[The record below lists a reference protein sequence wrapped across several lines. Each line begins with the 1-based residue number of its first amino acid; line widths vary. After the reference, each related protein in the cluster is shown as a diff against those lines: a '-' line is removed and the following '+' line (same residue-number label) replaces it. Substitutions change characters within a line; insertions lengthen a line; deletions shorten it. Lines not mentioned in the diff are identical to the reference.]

1 MRGVRRSHTPL
12 LPPIK
17 GETDRGRTGVALG
30 LTRPQPWWP
39 LVAPDCPCYLALR
52 PTTPLKRTVVALR
65 DLLGPLE
72 REVAGDLRLG

>member
-1 MRGVRRSHTPL
+1 MRRSHTPL

-17 GETDRGRTGVALG
+17 GATDRGRTGVALG

-39 LVAPDCPCYLALR
+39 PTAPAILR
-52 PTTPLKRTVVALR
+52 CDLQHPIERTVFALR

-72 REVAGDLRLG
+72 REVAGDLR

>member
-17 GETDRGRTGVALG
+17 GVTDRGRTGVALG

-39 LVAPDCPCYLALR
+39 ATAPAILR
-52 PTTPLKRTVVALR
+52 C
-65 DLLGPLE
+65 DLQHPSSAPSSPSAIFSAHSSAKSPE
-72 REVAGDLRLG
+72 DPAG